1 MLWCDFLI
9 ARISGIAFIFMGLYL
24 MDLEIRFCFDYSI
37 TLVTGKSY
45 TFMKIL
51 ALEHESV
58 LFFELIIAMITYFT
72 LSWTTSLWPLK
83 LAGVASLGSQW
94 LHEFCLPAL
103 FSPFMLRSI
112 FGIVFFIFQGSL
124 FKNYDISEVKI

>member
-1 MLWCDFLI
+1 
-9 ARISGIAFIFMGLYL
+9 MGLYL

-58 LFFELIIAMITYFT
+58 LFFELIIAMIT
-72 LSWTTSLWPLK
+72 
-83 LAGVASLGSQW
+83 
-94 LHEFCLPAL
+94 
-103 FSPFMLRSI
+103 SI
-112 FGIVFFIFQGSL
+112 FHTFMDYFFVTFETGRCGEFRITM
-124 FKNYDISEVKI
+124 VK